1 ILPLFAGFSA
11 SPVFG
16 KAPLTVTFTDESF
29 GNPTFYI
36 YDFGDGF
43 KSMDPN
49 PAHTY
54 RFPGRYTVSQ
64 KVLRVG
70 HGTMQSDV
78 EVKQDLIL
86 VSA

>member
-1 ILPLFAGFSA
+1 
-11 SPVFG
+11 
-16 KAPLTVTFTDESF
+16 
-29 GNPTFYI
+29 
-36 YDFGDGF
+36 
-43 KSMDPN
+43 MDPN